1 MNVIEK
7 KDESGNPPLVS
18 NGFDFNLWNT
28 GTIMTGRKKNETPKS
43 CYANTEL
50 NNHI

>member
-18 NGFDFNLWNT
+18 NALYFNLWNT
-28 GTIMTGRKKNETPKS
+28 GTIMTGRKKMKHLKVATR
-43 CYANTEL
+43 TL
-50 NNHI
+50 N